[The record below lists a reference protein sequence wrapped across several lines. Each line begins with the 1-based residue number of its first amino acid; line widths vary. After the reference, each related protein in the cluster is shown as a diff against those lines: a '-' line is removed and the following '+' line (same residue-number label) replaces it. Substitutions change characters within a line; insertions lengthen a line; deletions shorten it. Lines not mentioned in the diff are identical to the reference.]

1 MGQFEIHGFDEML
14 AELDRIGRF
23 GDVAP
28 KMLKEAAPILQEEV
42 VRQAEPHKDTGEM
55 AASIKPTGVM
65 AGKSGSYY
73 ICVRPTGYAS
83 KKWKYARKKD
93 GGKDGSKRPVRN
105 MEKLV
110 WLEFGTKKQAAT
122 PILKTATANAA
133 PKVRRKLQEIF
144 NREIGKG

>member
-1 MGQFEIHGFDEML
+1 MGKFEIRGFDELL
-14 AELDRIGRF
+14 AELERIGRF
-23 GDVAP
+23 GDIAP
-28 KMLKEAAPILQEEV
+28 KMLEETVPILKEEV

-83 KKWKYARKKD
+83 KRWKYTRKKD
-93 GGKDGSKRPVRN
+93 GGKVGSKRPVRN

-133 PKVRRKLQEIF
+133 PKVQKKLQEIF

>member
-1 MGQFEIHGFDEML
+1 MGEFEIHGFDEML

-23 GDVAP
+23 EDAAP
-28 KMLKEAAPILQEEV
+28 KMLEEAAPILQEEV
-42 VRQAEPHKDTGEM
+42 VRQAAQHKDTGEM
-55 AASIKPTGVM
+55 EASIKPTGVM
-65 AGKSGSYY
+65 AGKSGNYY

-93 GGKDGSKRPVRN
+93 GKGEGSKRPVRN
-105 MEKLV
+105 MEKLI

-122 PILKTATANAA
+122 PILKTATANAT

>member
-1 MGQFEIHGFDEML
+1 MGKFEIHGFDELL
-14 AELDRIGRF
+14 AELERIGRF
-23 GDVAP
+23 GVVAP
-28 KMLKEAAPILQEEV
+28 KMLEETVPILKEEV

-83 KKWKYARKKD
+83 KRWKYTRKKD
-93 GGKDGSKRPVRN
+93 GGKVGSKRPVRN

-110 WLEFGTKKQAAT
+110 WLEFGTKKQTAT

-133 PKVRRKLQEIF
+133 PKVQKKLQEIF

>member
-28 KMLKEAAPILQEEV
+28 KMLEEAAPILQEEV

-55 AASIKPTGVM
+55 VASIKPTGVM
-65 AGKSGSYY
+65 VGKSGSYY

-93 GGKDGSKRPVRN
+93 GGKGGSKRPVRN

-110 WLEFGTKKQAAT
+110 WLELGVKGRSGT
-122 PILKTATANAA
+122 PILKTATLNAA
-133 PKVRRKLQEIF
+133 PKVQKKLQEIF
-144 NREIGKG
+144 NREMGR

>member
-1 MGQFEIHGFDEML
+1 MGFEIHGFDEML
-14 AELDRIGRF
+14 AELERLGRF
-23 GDVAP
+23 GDIAP
-28 KMLKEAAPILQEEV
+28 KMLEEAVPILQDEV
-42 VRQAEPHKDTGEM
+42 IKQASKHRDTGEM

-73 ICVRPTGYAS
+73 ICVRPTGNAS
-83 KKWKYARKKD
+83 KKWRYARKKD
-93 GGKDGSKRPVRN
+93 GGGGSKRPVRN

-144 NREIGKG
+144 NREIGKE

>member
-28 KMLKEAAPILQEEV
+28 KMLKEAVPILQEEV

-83 KKWKYARKKD
+83 KRWKYARKKD
-93 GGKDGSKRPVRN
+93 GGKEAGSAGHRQEDDTDFRN
-105 MEKLV
+105 ALRA
-110 WLEFGTKKQAAT
+110 LCGQ
-122 PILKTATANAA
+122 
-133 PKVRRKLQEIF
+133 RD
-144 NREIGKG
+144 